1 MEIIHDAM
9 PFFGFFFFIFFFII
23 SVRGIK
29 DKGETFTL
37 LKNWAAISHPQ
48 KKGEMA
54 IGTLLNWKQ
63 TSTMNNFDYYFI
75 FTFEAEIEGKKKTYD
90 AAAVV
95 KVADISKLKQ
105 GLPVTFK
112 YTGNPPDK
120 LAVLDVVYNPQ

>member
-1 MEIIHDAM
+1 MKILAISM
-9 PFFGFFFFIFFFII
+9 MLLGFFLFIFFFMT

-54 IGTLLNWKQ
+54 IGTLISWKQ

-75 FTFEAEIEGKKKTYD
+75 FTFEAEIEGKKKTYN

-95 KVADISKLKQ
+95 KVADISKLKK
-105 GLPVTFK
+105 GLPMTFK

-120 LAVLDVVYNPQ
+120 LAVIDVIYDPQ